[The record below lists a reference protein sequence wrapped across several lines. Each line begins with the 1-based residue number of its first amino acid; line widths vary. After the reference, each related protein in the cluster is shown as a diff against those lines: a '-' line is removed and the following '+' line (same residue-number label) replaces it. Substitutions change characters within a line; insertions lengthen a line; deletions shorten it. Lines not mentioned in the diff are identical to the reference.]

1 MSFLITF
8 EGIEGCGK
16 STQAK
21 LLAERLE
28 SIGRSCL
35 LTREPGGTR
44 IGREIRKVLLNPAHR
59 RMAPEVEM
67 ALYFADRAQHLRE
80 VIWPAL
86 EEGKIVISDR
96 FTDTSIVYQG
106 YARGLPRAL
115 LRSLDRIMTGE
126 FRPRFTILLDLP
138 VEQGLKRARG
148 RNLRSPKSRSE
159 GRFEAERL
167 AFHRRVRDG
176 YLRMARRERRRY
188 IVVPAKGDRRQLH
201 EEIWSELAPR
211 MAD

>member
-1 MSFLITF
+1 
-8 EGIEGCGK
+8 
-16 STQAK
+16 
-21 LLAERLE
+21 
-28 SIGRSCL
+28 
-35 LTREPGGTR
+35 
-44 IGREIRKVLLNPAHR
+44 
-59 RMAPEVEM
+59 MAPEVEM

-86 EEGKIVISDR
+86 EAGKIVISDR
-96 FTDTSIVYQG
+96 FTDSSIVYQG

-115 LRSLDRIMTGE
+115 IRSLDRIMTGE
-126 FRPRFTILLDLP
+126 YRPRFTILLDLP

-148 RNLRSPKSRSE
+148 RNRKSPKSRSE

-176 YLRMARRERRRY
+176 YLRMARRERQRY

-201 EEIWSELAPR
+201 EEIWNELAPR
-211 MAD
+211 LDH